1 MTSKPRIPDPETAK
15 RLVANLRRS
24 RLAMEEATLELE
36 ELTARLEH
44 DIRQKRLARLKQVL
58 GDSAMTESKPSEP
71 NLEEVSG

>member
-1 MTSKPRIPDPETAK
+1 MTGETRIPDPETAK

-44 DIRQKRLARLKQVL
+44 DIRQQRLARLRQARNHAAV
-58 GDSAMTESKPSEP
+58 ESQASDL
-71 NLEEVSG
+71 N